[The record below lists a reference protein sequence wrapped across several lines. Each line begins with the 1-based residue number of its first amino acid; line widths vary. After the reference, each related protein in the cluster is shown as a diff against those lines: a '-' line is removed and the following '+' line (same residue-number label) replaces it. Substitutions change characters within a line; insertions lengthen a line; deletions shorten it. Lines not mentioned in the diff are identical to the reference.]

1 MEVGIRSGESVLG
14 VMPTETVKVK
24 RSSASEFVRLWQ
36 SSDSRREVAQ
46 GLGVTYG
53 SIVSREKTLRKAG
66 VNLKEMQ
73 KQPRGIQIDA
83 NALNLLISQI
93 DG

>member
-1 MEVGIRSGESVLG
+1 MEDV
-14 VMPTETVKVK
+14 TVKEATVKAK
-24 RSSASEFVRLWQ
+24 RSTAAEFVRLWQ
-36 SSDSRREVAQ
+36 ESDSRREVAQ
-46 GLGVTYG
+46 SLGVTYG

-66 VNLKEMQ
+66 VNLKEMK
-73 KQPRGIQIDA
+73 KQPRGIQIDT

>member
-1 MEVGIRSGESVLG
+1 METEIV
-14 VMPTETVKVK
+14 ETVTTKAKAK
-24 RSSASEFVRLWQ
+24 RSTAAEFVRLWQ
-36 SSDSRREVAQ
+36 ASDSRREVAES
-46 GLGVTYG
+46 LGVTYG

-73 KQPRGIQIDA
+73 KQPRGIQIDT